1 MKSKVYVGFLE
12 HTRHL
17 PVYHHFRYPVY
28 VYGIDL
34 DELERID
41 RKLPLFGYNR
51 VRPTS
56 IHDGDYLEDKPGSI
70 REKLLSFFSPQEK
83 ARIGSVILVTSAR
96 YFNYVFNPV
105 SFYYCLD
112 KSGSV
117 LRMVVEVSNTFGER
131 HVYLP
136 DAVSDDGSAP
146 GVLHY
151 AARKTF
157 HVSPF
162 NDISGDY
169 GFFFSLPGADTLDAR
184 ITLSKDGQSVFDAR
198 LQGRGRELN
207 ARGHLATLLRHPAAP
222 HLTMPRITWQAL
234 KLHYRKKM
242 AWHDKPAPA
251 DPMTIRYQR

>member
-12 HTRHL
+12 HIRHL

-34 DELERID
+34 DELEHID

-51 VRPTS
+51 LRPTS

-70 REKLLSFFSPQEK
+70 REKLLAFLSQQEK
-83 ARIGSVILVTSAR
+83 ARTGSVILVTSAR

-112 KSGSV
+112 TSGNV
-117 LRMVVEVSNTFGER
+117 LRMVTEVSNTFGER

-136 DAVSDDGSAP
+136 DAVWHDGSKM
-146 GVLHY
+146 LHY
-151 AARKTF
+151 TARKAF

-162 NDISGDY
+162 NDMSGDY
-169 GFFFSLPGADTLDAR
+169 GFFFSPPGADTLDVKV
-184 ITLSKDGQSVFDAR
+184 ILSKDGRTIFEAR
-198 LQGRGRELN
+198 LHGRGRELT
-207 ARGHLATLLRHPAAP
+207 ARSHLAALVRHPAAP
-222 HLTMPRITWQAL
+222 HLTMPRIIRQAL

-251 DPMTIRYQR
+251 DPMTIRYRR